1 MSSNE
6 NQIAVV
12 GAGIAGLATAVAL
25 ARRGLSCRVFE
36 QTERLGEVGAGLQLS
51 PNAVRLLHRW
61 GLADHLRTT
70 AVRAEAI
77 EMRRWSD
84 NGLLRRSPLG
94 AGSEELFGAP
104 YYAVHRADLHRA
116 LLEHLPPGT
125 LRLGAR
131 CTGVREGPDGVELA
145 FADGSRHRAAVV
157 VGADGI
163 HSVVRGQLVEDAPR
177 YSGESI
183 YRGLVP
189 AERVPFLTAESRVVL
204 WLGPGRHTVCYPV
217 SAGKAVSFAATA
229 PAEDWYTESWTAEG
243 RVADL
248 LAAYADWH
256 PHVRELFAAAD
267 RVTRWALHDRDP
279 VARWTTD
286 RLAIVGDAAHPMLPF
301 FAQGANQ
308 AVEDAASL
316 AVCLADAGL
325 GDAGTGGS
333 TGGGTGGADPA
344 VVRAALG
351 RYLRTRLQRTGEIQR
366 ISRRNT
372 SMLHLP
378 DGPEQRDRDR
388 HLAATA
394 DPRGEAW
401 LYGYDAERVA
411 AA

>member
-1 MSSNE
+1 MTSND

-12 GAGIAGLATAVAL
+12 GAGIAGLATAIAL
-25 ARRGLSCRVFE
+25 ARRGLSCQVFE
-36 QTERLGEVGAGLQLS
+36 QTQRLGEVGAGLQLS

-61 GLADHLRTT
+61 GLADRLRTT

-84 NGLLRRSPLG
+84 NGLLRRSELG
-94 AGSEELFGAP
+94 AHSEEVFGAP
-104 YYAVHRADLHRA
+104 YYTVHRADLHGA
-116 LLEHLPPGT
+116 LLEQLPAGT

-131 CTGVREGPDGVELA
+131 CTGVREDPDGVELS
-145 FADGSRHRAAVV
+145 FADGTRHRAAAV

-163 HSVVRGQLVEDAPR
+163 HSVVRGNLVADAPR
-177 YSGESI
+177 NSGESI

-189 AERVPFLTAESRVVL
+189 AERVPFLTEEPRVVL

-217 SAGKAVSFAATA
+217 SAGKLVSFAATA
-229 PAEDWYTESWTAEG
+229 PAGDWHTESWTAQG

-248 LAAYADWH
+248 LAAYPDWH
-256 PHVRELFAAAD
+256 PQVRDLFAAAD

-279 VARWTTD
+279 VTRWTTD
-286 RLAIVGDAAHPMLPF
+286 RLALVGDAAHPMLPF

-316 AVCLADAGL
+316 AVCLAEGGVG
-325 GDAGTGGS
+325 GDTSAPPG
-333 TGGGTGGADPA
+333 PA
-344 VVRAALG
+344 LE
-351 RYLRTRLQRTGEIQR
+351 RYLHTRRERTGEIQT

-372 SMLHLP
+372 EMLHLP
-378 DGPEQRDRDR
+378 DGPQQRERDQ
-388 HLAATA
+388 HLAASA
-394 DPRGEAW
+394 DPRSQDW
-401 LYGYDAERVA
+401 LYGYDAERA